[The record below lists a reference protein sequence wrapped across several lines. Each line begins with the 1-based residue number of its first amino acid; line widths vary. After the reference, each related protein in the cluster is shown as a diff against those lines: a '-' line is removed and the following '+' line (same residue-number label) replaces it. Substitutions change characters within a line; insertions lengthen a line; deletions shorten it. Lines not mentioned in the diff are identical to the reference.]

1 MELKM
6 KDKKV
11 MSLVVAGEY
20 GTENYLLLEH
30 PEGMDV
36 SAAMARIKENVA
48 ANKETYEDICVV
60 PDQYFEKEG
69 IRKLPFSIVE
79 TSRGRVGAAKV
90 YEEAG
95 IHIACCED
103 CDSFDCGSCTH
114 YGGYANP
121 YSTECDRLHGYG
133 VFQLV
138 YKDEEEGEELFVYPY
153 IRMEEPVDAAEA
165 ARLMDDDDFPFLRD
179 FLLRLGAD
187 VKWPC
192 FQLVKKDC

>member
-1 MELKM
+1 MEQKM

-11 MSLVVAGEY
+11 MTLVVAGQY
-20 GTENYLLLEH
+20 GTENYLVLEH
-30 PEGMDV
+30 PEGMDIP
-36 SAAMARIKENVA
+36 AAIARIKKDIA

-69 IRKLPFSIVE
+69 ICKIPFSIAE
-79 TSRGRVGAAKV
+79 TERGPVGAAKV

-133 VFQLV
+133 VCQLV
-138 YKDEEEGEELFVYPY
+138 YHDEAAGEELFVYPY
-153 IRMEEPVDAAEA
+153 IRLEEPVHVAEA
-165 ARLMDDDDFPFLRD
+165 ARLMDGDDFPLLRD
-179 FLLRLGAD
+179 FLCRLGAD
-187 VKWPC
+187 VNWSC
-192 FQLVKKDC
+192 FRFVKKGW